1 MPGRC
6 AFGRGALR
14 QNFAEVS
21 VLGIQSRFRR
31 NSCAKL
37 PARGSI
43 PVERAKIYDLVLK
56 PVAIVLVVLVTLFA
70 FHLLGPTVASGICP
84 YLEETRPGLTSRCE
98 RFFDFLN

>member
-14 QNFAEVS
+14 QNFAEMTVP
-21 VLGIQSRFRR
+21 GIQSRFRR

-37 PARGSI
+37 LERGSI
-43 PVERAKIYDLVLK
+43 PVERPKMYDLVLK

-84 YLEETRPGLTSRCE
+84 SFEETRSDLTSRCE
-98 RFFDFLN
+98 QFFDILK

>member
-6 AFGRGALR
+6 VFGTGALR
-14 QNFAEVS
+14 QNFAEMTVS
-21 VLGIQSRFRR
+21 GIQSRFRR

-43 PVERAKIYDLVLK
+43 PGERPKMYDLVLK
-56 PVAIVLVVLVTLFA
+56 PVAIVLVVLVTLFT

-84 YLEETRPGLTSRCE
+84 SFEETRPDLSSRCE
-98 RFFDFLN
+98 RFFDILK